1 MAPRSVVLG
10 AWVVLALLAAH
21 DVTHLLDDGLETPL
35 GLLAAVA
42 IPQWLFLAVAMAVV
56 VRGSPAQSRIA
67 ALLVGLSVALGF
79 AAIHLLPFSP
89 AGYWDLDP
97 SEISW
102 VLAWTPAVAGLVLAG
117 VALRCKADSTPTT
130 GGARCARSC

>member
-35 GLLAAVA
+35 GLLASVA
-42 IPQWLFLAVAMAVV
+42 IPQWLFLAAAMAVV
-56 VRGSPAQSRIA
+56 LRGDPARSRFA
-67 ALLVGLSVALGF
+67 ALLVGAAVALGF

-89 AGYWDLDP
+89 AGYWDLRP
-97 SEISW
+97 SGISW
-102 VLAWTPAVAGLVLAG
+102 ALAWLPAVAGLVLVGIAWPR
-117 VALRCKADSTPTT
+117 LRRP
-130 GGARCARSC
+130 AR